1 MSTAGDCATPFP
13 CAFASLPAG
22 ATRTITATFA
32 IPANYTAPSPIV
44 NMASVSSATPDP
56 NPANDAAS
64 ASTSVAA
71 DLVAVKSVEPPAAGS
86 ESIAFVIVV
95 TNDGPSTA
103 TGVVLTDPLPATVVF
118 QTATSTQGICSG
130 TSTVTC
136 ALGTIPNGG
145 AVTVRI
151 TARPVTPWAH
161 VVNTA
166 AVTGD
171 QFDPDPSNNV
181 GSATYGGAAD
191 VPSLSVLALIVLGAA
206 LALAGARALGRG

>member
-1 MSTAGDCATPFP
+1 MFP
-13 CAFASLPAG
+13 SLPAG

-32 IPANYTAPSPIV
+32 IPASYTAPSPIV
-44 NMASVSSATPDP
+44 NTASVSSATPDP

-71 DLVAVKSVEPPAAGS
+71 DLVTVKSVEPPAAGS
-86 ESIAFVIVV
+86 ESITFVLVV
-95 TNDGPSTA
+95 TNNGPSTA
-103 TGVVLTDPLPATVVF
+103 TGVVLTDPLPATVFF
-118 QTATSTQGICSG
+118 QAATSTQGTCSG
-130 TSTVTC
+130 TSTVSC

-145 AVTVRI
+145 AATVRI
-151 TARPVTPWAH
+151 TARSVTPLAH

-166 AVTGD
+166 SVAGD
-171 QFDPDPSNNV
+171 QFDPDPANNV

-191 VPSLSVLALIVLGAA
+191 VPSLSVLGLMILGAA